1 MTRAIAP
8 HPPEGIVQ
16 PPYTAEEYLERE
28 VRADRRHEYIDG
40 EIVPMAGSSFDHN
53 RIVLNLAGALNFS
66 LPYPPYDVFA
76 ENIRLWIPKKRFFT
90 YPDIAIARGELQ
102 LYEGRNDTMTNPLLI
117 AEVLSRSTRS
127 YDKDEKFAAYR
138 TIPSFRE
145 YLLIDQYAPHVEQY
159 VKTDG
164 GKWTFCEY
172 DGTDATLVLE
182 TVPFKTSLADLYKK
196 VDFTAETPDAES
208 EETPAEIPANETTS
222 EEA

>member
-1 MTRAIAP
+1 
-8 HPPEGIVQ
+8 
-16 PPYTAEEYLERE
+16 
-28 VRADRRHEYIDG
+28 
-40 EIVPMAGSSFDHN
+40 MAGGTPNHA
-53 RIVLNLAGALNFS
+53 RLIARLVGALDS
-66 LPYPPYDVFA
+66 VLTRPPYDVFG
-76 ENIRLWIPKKRFFT
+76 ENLRLWIPKHRIYT
-90 YPDIAIARGELQ
+90 YPDITIVRGALQ
-102 LYEGRNDTMTNPLLI
+102 FQTGRNDTITNPLLI

-182 TVPFKTSLADLYKK
+182 TVPFEIALADLYKK
-196 VDFTAETPDAES
+196 VDFTAEAPNAES
-208 EETPAEIPANETTS
+208 DR
-222 EEA
+222 